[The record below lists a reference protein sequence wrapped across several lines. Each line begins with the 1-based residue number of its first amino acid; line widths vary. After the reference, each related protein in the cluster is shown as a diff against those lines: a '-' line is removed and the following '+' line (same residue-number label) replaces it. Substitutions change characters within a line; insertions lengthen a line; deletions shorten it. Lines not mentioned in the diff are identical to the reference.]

1 MRAAR
6 EDPVG
11 AFEVSKTRRELQ
23 VVTSVIYC
31 LLGAGVVFGYAALK
45 PVLIEEGVYKEYCTE
60 KELDKGVRVCFEQ
73 ELRLNFMFTAAAV
86 ATNVCALVVGAI
98 LDFYGPRV
106 TGIIGSIFI
115 GIGSLLFAYARKIDA
130 FDAYVPGYLFLALGG
145 PFIFIPSFQLSNAF
159 PASSG
164 LILSMLTGAFDSS
177 SAVFLF
183 YRLAY
188 ERWSHILS
196 LRTFFLGYLVVPLF
210 ILVVQIFIMPPT
222 SYKTVGELVKQVE
235 EAEQRLAGEDRYADE
250 DDDEYDDD
258 EQLLRRERRES
269 VVSEITSLLGSKGA
283 SRHQQKEETKREVS
297 GVWGAMH
304 GKSVYEQMLSPWY
317 ILILLF
323 TIVQMTRINYFVATI
338 RPQYEYLL
346 GSVNKAILVNEFFD
360 IALPVG
366 GLCAVPFIG
375 MLLDKTAT
383 PTVLLVLVGVAS
395 ATGVLGLLRD
405 IWAAY
410 ANVILFVLYRP
421 FYYTAISDYTAKV
434 FGFQTFG
441 TIYGSIIC
449 VAGIFNFAQT
459 GMDAATAKWF
469 HHDPRP
475 INLILLIFVSVIGGI
490 LWMWVTVKS
499 KKLKRTLLEEE
510 ANRAM
515 ANENIMPGGYGGF

>member
-11 AFEVSKTRRELQ
+11 AFEVSKTRRKLQ
-23 VVTSVIYC
+23 VATAIVYC

-45 PVLIEEGVYKEYCTE
+45 PVLIEEGVYSEYCTE

-86 ATNVCALVVGAI
+86 ATNVCALVVGTI
-98 LDFYGPRV
+98 LDRYGPRIS
-106 TGIIGSIFI
+106 GIIGSMFI
-115 GIGSLLFAYARKIDA
+115 GTGSLLFAYGRKIDA
-130 FDAYVPGYLFLALGG
+130 FDAYIPGYLFLALGG
-145 PFIFIPSFQLSNAF
+145 PFIFIPSFQLSNTF
-159 PASSG
+159 PSSSG

-188 ERWSHILS
+188 ERFSHILS

-210 ILVVQIFIMPPT
+210 ILFTQIFMMPPT

-235 EAEQRLAGEDRYADE
+235 EAEQRLAEDADE
-250 DDDEYDDD
+250 DDEYDDD

-304 GKSVYEQMLSPWY
+304 GKSVREQMLSPWY
-317 ILILLF
+317 ILIALF

-338 RPQYEYLL
+338 RPQYEFLL
-346 GSVNKAILVNEFFD
+346 GDAAKAISVNEFFD

-375 MLLDKTAT
+375 MLLDRTAT
-383 PTVLLVLVGVAS
+383 PTVLLVLVSVAA

-405 IWAAY
+405 TWAAY
-410 ANVILFVLYRP
+410 ANVVLFVLYRP

-449 VAGIFNFAQT
+449 AAGIFNFTQT

-475 INLILLIFVSVIGGI
+475 INLILLILISVIGGV
-490 LWMWVTVKS
+490 LWMWVTIRS
-499 KKLKRTLLEEE
+499 KKLKRRLLEEE

-515 ANENIMPGGYGGF
+515 DNENIMPGGYGGF

>member
-1 MRAAR
+1 MG
-6 EDPVG
+6 PGSVG
-11 AFEVSKTRRELQ
+11 FLEVCSLAWDLFYLHMLAKLMLLT
-23 VVTSVIYC
+23 VCSHSVTFFITN
-31 LLGAGVVFGYAALK
+31 LG
-45 PVLIEEGVYKEYCTE
+45 T
-60 KELDKGVRVCFEQ
+60 
-73 ELRLNFMFTAAAV
+73 
-86 ATNVCALVVGAI
+86 
-98 LDFYGPRV
+98 
-106 TGIIGSIFI
+106 
-115 GIGSLLFAYARKIDA
+115 
-130 FDAYVPGYLFLALGG
+130 AYVPGYLLLALGG
-145 PFIFIPSFQLSNAF
+145 PFIFIPSFQLSNTF

-188 ERWSHILS
+188 ERFSHILS

-210 ILVVQIFIMPPT
+210 ILFAQIFVMPPT

-235 EAEQRLAGEDRYADE
+235 EEEQRLAGEDRYADVDD

-317 ILILLF
+317 ILIALF

-346 GSVNKAILVNEFFD
+346 GSVSKAILVNEFFD

-366 GLCAVPFIG
+366 GICAVPFIG

-383 PTVLLVLVGVAS
+383 PTVLLVLVSVAA
-395 ATGVLGLLRD
+395 ATGGLGLLRD
-405 IWAAY
+405 TWAAY

-421 FYYTAISDYTAKV
+421 FYYTAIS
-434 FGFQTFG
+434 
-441 TIYGSIIC
+441 
-449 VAGIFNFAQT
+449 
-459 GMDAATAKWF
+459 
-469 HHDPRP
+469 
-475 INLILLIFVSVIGGI
+475 
-490 LWMWVTVKS
+490 
-499 KKLKRTLLEEE
+499 
-510 ANRAM
+510 
-515 ANENIMPGGYGGF
+515 